1 MLTSRKITKSLD
13 KVASWALLGV
23 VNFAPRVAGPVAQ
36 LCFDGSRRLEGAH
49 LTCLESKQHN
59 NILRSYYESSES
71 LSDEP

>member
-1 MLTSRKITKSLD
+1 MLTSRKATKSLD
-13 KVASWALLGV
+13 NVASWGV

-36 LCFDGSRRLEGAH
+36 LGFDGSRRLEGAH
-49 LTCLESKQHN
+49 LTCLQSKQHN